1 MSNLGKR
8 TILVRLRQNT
18 WIGWFVLGAFLIA
31 LSLLSLLGFLE
42 VPTVGLLLGVGLGV
56 VSLWFWRHREK
67 SPNLSSRDDEVQL
80 KTFENFLQNINHLL
94 SLEDEERFVRYAL
107 EQATALSGAR
117 GATFIPLDE
126 WNHPLRVY
134 AVGIET
140 EQERETWEKSLARGQ
155 IRVTCKQCQVY
166 RAGLEQGCF
175 LLQGGVSGAK
185 VVECIPL
192 KQNGRMVA
200 VVNLYMPE
208 AISEVS
214 ESLKHW
220 LEGLFAIVMTGLELR
235 RLKAREAAVYAQ
247 VLGSR
252 VGHPDLESVLRPILW
267 RVMQAAECEGVALH
281 LGQGGLPT
289 FPVFLSVGQ
298 LPFTVPEVMSR
309 IHAQVHSNTLEAPNY
324 LQPIAFDIKGTS
336 GWALPLVGSEGK
348 GIGTLL
354 LYPAK
359 DPSWDPSI
367 NQVMEL
373 LLDTLVR
380 IIENERLHY
389 DLAFRVVMMERSRLA
404 REIHDGLAQTLAYL
418 KLNTAQMLNL
428 LNREDFTRLET
439 VLQQHYQALA
449 EIYLETRQ
457 VMDNLRFNPQDDMN
471 AWIRQVATSMAERSN
486 LQIECYLPEES
497 PELPLEVQAQLL
509 RIIQEA
515 LNNIRKHAH
524 ASRAWISLSPWNHE
538 WILEIGDNGIGFSP
552 DEVPHFSQHGLRG
565 MRERAELIGAD
576 FQIISRPYQGT
587 VIRLQ
592 VPSRVEESLV

>member
-1 MSNLGKR
+1 MGL
-8 TILVRLRQNT
+8 
-18 WIGWFVLGAFLIA
+18 FVFGAFLVAFSI
-31 LSLLSLLGFLE
+31 LSLVGFLDLA
-42 VPTVGLLLGVGLGV
+42 VVVLLLGVGLCTL
-56 VSLWFWRHREK
+56 SLWLWRHRAK
-67 SPNLSSRDDEVQL
+67 SPNLSSTDDEVQL
-80 KTFENFLQNINHLL
+80 NPKTLETFLQDIYHLL
-94 SLEDEERFVRYAL
+94 SLEDEERFVRFAL
-107 EQATALSGAR
+107 EQATALSGAK

-126 WNHPLRVY
+126 WNRPLRVY
-134 AVGIET
+134 AVGMET
-140 EQERETWEKSLARGQ
+140 DRERKTWEEYLAQGQ
-155 IRVTCKQCQVY
+155 IRVACKQCQVY
-166 RAGLEQGCF
+166 RAGVEQGCF
-175 LLQGGVSGAK
+175 LLQGGIPGAK
-185 VVECIPL
+185 VIECIPL

-208 AISEVS
+208 TGSEIAENV
-214 ESLKHW
+214 KHW
-220 LEGLFAIVMTGLELR
+220 LEGLFAFVLTGLELR
-235 RLKAREAAVYAQ
+235 RLKAREAAIYAQ

-252 VGHPDLESVLRPILW
+252 AGHPDMESVLRPILW
-267 RVMQAAECEGVALH
+267 RLMQAVDCEGVALY
-281 LGQGGLPT
+281 LGQGGMT
-289 FPVFLSVGQ
+289 AFPVFLTVGQ
-298 LPFTVPEVMSR
+298 FPFTVPEVMNR
-309 IHAQVHSNTLEAPNY
+309 IYAQMRGDTLGTPTH
-324 LQPIAFDIKGTS
+324 LQPLAFDVNGTS
-336 GWALPLVGSEGK
+336 GWALQLVGSEGK
-348 GIGTLL
+348 EIGTLL
-354 LYPAK
+354 LYPVKAF
-359 DPSWDPSI
+359 SWDPSI
-367 NQVMEL
+367 NQVVVL

-380 IIENERLHY
+380 VIELEQLHY

-439 VLQQHYQALA
+439 ALQQHYQALA

-457 VMDNLRFNPQDDMN
+457 VMDNLRFNPRDDMN

-486 LQIECYLPEES
+486 LQIECYLPEKS

-524 ASRAWISLSPWNHE
+524 ASRAWISLSPWNQE

-552 DEVPHFSQHGLRG
+552 DEVPRFSQHGLRG
-565 MRERAELIGAD
+565 MRERAELIGAE

>member
-1 MSNLGKR
+1 MWLG
-8 TILVRLRQNT
+8 V
-18 WIGWFVLGAFLIA
+18 FVYGVFLTA
-31 LSLLSLLGFLE
+31 LSILSLMGLLDLA
-42 VPTVGLLLGVGLGV
+42 VVGWLLGVGLCV
-56 VSLWFWRHREK
+56 VSLWLWRHRAK
-67 SPNLSSRDDEVQL
+67 SPNLSPKDDEVQL
-80 KTFENFLQNINHLL
+80 NPKTFETFLQDIYHLL
-94 SLEDEERFVRYAL
+94 SLEDEERFVRSAL
-107 EQATALSGAR
+107 ERATVLSGAK

-134 AVGIET
+134 AVGMET
-140 EQERETWEKSLARGQ
+140 EREREVWEKSLARGQ

-166 RAGLEQGCF
+166 RAEQGCF
-175 LLQGGVSGAK
+175 LLQGGVPGAK

-208 AISEVS
+208 ASSGLSEN
-214 ESLKHW
+214 LKPW
-220 LEGLFAIVMTGLELR
+220 LEGLFAIVLTGLELR
-235 RLKAREAAVYAQ
+235 RLKAREAAIYGQ

-252 VGHPDLESVLRPILW
+252 VGHPDVESLLRPILW
-267 RVMQAAECEGVALH
+267 RLTQVVECEGVALY
-281 LGQGGLPT
+281 LDQGGMT
-289 FPVFLSVGQ
+289 SFPVFLTVGQ
-298 LPFTVPEVMSR
+298 FPFTVPEVLNR
-309 IHAQVHSNTLEAPNY
+309 IHAQIRRDTLGAPKH
-324 LQPIAFDIKGTS
+324 LQPLAFDIKGTS
-336 GWALPLVGSEGK
+336 GWVLHLIGSEGK

-359 DPSWDPSI
+359 ASPWDPSI
-367 NQVMEL
+367 NQVVGL

-380 IIENERLHY
+380 IIELEQLHY

-439 VLQQHYQALA
+439 ALQQHYQALA

-486 LQIECYLPEES
+486 LQIECYLPEKS

-524 ASRAWISLSPWNHE
+524 ASRAWISLSSWNQE

-552 DEVPHFSQHGLRG
+552 DEIPRFSQHGLRG
-565 MRERAELIGAD
+565 MRERAELIGAE

-587 VIRLQ
+587 IIRLQ